1 MAWITANYALLC
13 ATLCAL
19 KLICYLTISPCEIPI
34 CDFFFI
40 YRQRYYHQIVIYS
53 HATFWPFSMV
63 LFELGVK
70 TCKMFLR
77 LILRG
82 NKTRPKKLR
91 DRSIIVEPCV
101 LFNTHQ
107 FLHLLFENIFLTSRS
122 DASCPVSLTEP
133 KNLHYE
139 NFNWQF
145 SDI

>member
-1 MAWITANYALLC
+1 MI
-13 ATLCAL
+13 
-19 KLICYLTISPCEIPI
+19 
-34 CDFFFI
+34 FFFI

-70 TCKMFLR
+70 TCKMFLW

-82 NKTRPKKLR
+82 NKTRQKKLR
-91 DRSIIVEPCV
+91 DQSIIVEPCV

-107 FLHLLFENIFLTSRS
+107 FLHLLFENIFVTSRS

-139 NFNWQF
+139 TLTDTFLIF
-145 SDI
+145 